1 MQNVLNYIFKKKFS
15 VFCVRVQI
23 KIKDK
28 IPYIITVLH
37 CQVYGWECVEKGF
50 LLSIYDSIESID
62 FVHGK
67 PKNFY

>member
-37 CQVYGWECVEKGF
+37 CEVYGWECVEKGF
-50 LLSIYDSIESID
+50 FFED
-62 FVHGK
+62 FVAK
-67 PKNFY
+67 QT